1 MSLSYHDILVNMAI
15 YQYRCPN
22 QHIYEE
28 SRKITEE
35 PKVTSCPECD
45 LPLKQLFSP
54 PGINFK
60 GHGFYRNSR

>member
-1 MSLSYHDILVNMAI
+1 MNPSYHDILVNMPTYEYI
-15 YQYRCPN
+15 CNN

-28 SRKITEE
+28 TRKVTEE
-35 PKVTSCPECD
+35 LSKDKCPECD
-45 LPLKQLFSP
+45 LPLRQLFSP